1 MNIAYYLLVNYIIFI
16 TMRKQRIRLSEATL
30 HNIIR
35 KCVNEAVKQQK
46 HLMIKEGKRFK
57 KRRIYETS
65 AQQTINVNV
74 NGENINL
81 TFNELK
87 QIDAWYRNAPETL
100 YVRGDFDEEIPVDI
114 TCYIDFDNLEDS
126 TFMLNDN
133 PIGPETWK
141 LDGTFSDN
149 PLSELIGVYKEY
161 GDNGKRNVSDAL
173 QEYLD
178 DGML

>member
-100 YVRGDFDEEIPVDI
+100 YVRDFDEEIPIDI
-114 TCYIDFDNLEDS
+114 SCSIDFDDLEDS
-126 TFMLNDN
+126 IFMLNGTD
-133 PIGPETWK
+133 IGPNTWD
-141 LDGTFSDN
+141 LDGTFSNN

-161 GDNGKRNVSDAL
+161 GNNGKRNVSDAL

-178 DGML
+178 DRM